1 MAHPACRADVVGGL
15 AALLI
20 IPLAFAVA
28 MPARAGAIETIE
40 RVKGSIVAVG
50 TFERTRSP
58 QFLFRGTGFAVE
70 DGTLI
75 VTNAHVLPQ
84 LLDPAQRETIAI
96 MIPLP
101 DKDDPNQ
108 AQVREAK
115 QVAIDADSDLALL
128 RIPGPPLP
136 PMKIGESGDVREG
149 QEVLF
154 TGYPIGAILGPHP
167 ATHHAIIASVTPIAI
182 PLSRAGQLRP
192 QAIRRLA
199 AGQYPVFQLDAT
211 AYPGNSGSPLYDA
224 TTGEVIGIVNK
235 VFVQGTKEAALTQPS
250 GITYAVPASH
260 LRALLQRA
268 R

>member
-1 MAHPACRADVVGGL
+1 MANAVRSPGWWCGL
-15 AALLI
+15 AAL
-20 IPLAFAVA
+20 PLAALVA
-28 MPARAGAIETIE
+28 ATPASGGAIDTIE

-50 TFERTRSP
+50 TYERTRSP
-58 QFLFRGTGFAVE
+58 AFQFLGTGFAVE
-70 DGTLI
+70 DGSLI
-75 VTNAHVLPQ
+75 ATNAHVLPR
-84 LLDPAQRETIAI
+84 LLDPGQRETIAI

-101 DKDDPNQ
+101 DKDDPNL

-115 QVAIDADSDLALL
+115 EVATDVDSDLALL
-128 RIPGPPLP
+128 RISGPALP
-136 PMKIGESGDVREG
+136 ALKLGDSAKVREG
-149 QEVLF
+149 QEVFF
-154 TGYPIGAILGPHP
+154 TGYPIGSILGPHP
-167 ATHHAIIASVTPIAI
+167 ATHRAIIASVTPIAI

-192 QAIRRLA
+192 QTIRRLA

-224 TTGEVIGIVNK
+224 ATGEVIGIVNK
-235 VFVQGTKEAALTQPS
+235 VFVQGTKEAVLTQPS

>member
-1 MAHPACRADVVGGL
+1 LLLPAL
-15 AALLI
+15 AAAL
-20 IPLAFAVA
+20 
-28 MPARAGAIETIE
+28 PAWGGAIETIE
-40 RVKGSIVAVG
+40 RVKGSVVAVG
-50 TFERTRSP
+50 TFERMRSP
-58 QFLFRGTGFAVE
+58 QFQFLGTGFAVE
-70 DGTLI
+70 DGSLI
-75 VTNAHVLPQ
+75 ATNAHVLPR
-84 LLDPAQRETIAI
+84 LLDPVQSETIAI

-101 DKDDPNQ
+101 DKDNPNQ

-128 RIPGPPLP
+128 RISGPTLPPL
-136 PMKIGESGDVREG
+136 KLGQSADVREG
-149 QEVLF
+149 QEVFF
-154 TGYPIGAILGPHP
+154 TGFPIGAILGPHP
-167 ATHHAIIASVTPIAI
+167 ATHRAIIASVTPIAI
-182 PLSRAGQLRP
+182 PLSRAGELRP
-192 QAIRRLA
+192 QTIRRLS

-224 TTGEVIGIVNK
+224 ATGEVIGIVNK

>member
-1 MAHPACRADVVGGL
+1 MLNRRSAWQPRWSALLFCACALAVALPAC
-15 AALLI
+15 
-20 IPLAFAVA
+20 
-28 MPARAGAIETIE
+28 AGAIETIQ

-58 QFLFRGTGFAVE
+58 QFQFLGTGFAVE
-70 DGTLI
+70 DGSLI
-75 VTNAHVLPQ
+75 VTNAHVLPKV
-84 LLDPAQRETIAI
+84 LDPALRESLAI

-101 DKDDPNQ
+101 DKNDPNQ

-115 QVAIDADSDLALL
+115 EVATDADSDLALL
-128 RIPGPPLP
+128 RISGPALPPLTL
-136 PMKIGESGDVREG
+136 GQSGDVREG

-154 TGYPIGAILGPHP
+154 TGYPIGAVLGPHP
-167 ATHHAIIASVTPIAI
+167 ATHRAIVASVTPIAI
-182 PLSRAGQLRP
+182 PLARAGELSTQT
-192 QAIRRLA
+192 IRRLS
-199 AGQYPVFQLDAT
+199 AGQFPVFQLDAT
-211 AYPGNSGSPLYDA
+211 AYPGNSGSPLYDPV
-224 TTGEVIGIVNK
+224 TGEVVGVINK

>member
-1 MAHPACRADVVGGL
+1 MVNRRSGWQHRWSALLFCGCALVVALPAC
-15 AALLI
+15 
-20 IPLAFAVA
+20 
-28 MPARAGAIETIE
+28 AGAIETIQ

-58 QFLFRGTGFAVE
+58 QFQFLGTGFAVE
-70 DGTLI
+70 DGSLI
-75 VTNAHVLPQ
+75 VTNAHVLPKV
-84 LLDPAQRETIAI
+84 LDPALRESLAI

-101 DKDDPNQ
+101 DKNDPNQ

-115 QVAIDADSDLALL
+115 EVATDADSDLALL
-128 RIPGPPLP
+128 RISGPALPPLTLGQS
-136 PMKIGESGDVREG
+136 GEVREG

-154 TGYPIGAILGPHP
+154 TGYPIGAVLGPHP
-167 ATHHAIIASVTPIAI
+167 ATHRAIVASVTPIAI
-182 PLSRAGQLRP
+182 PLARAGELSTQT
-192 QAIRRLA
+192 IRRLS
-199 AGQYPVFQLDAT
+199 AGQFPVFQLDAT
-211 AYPGNSGSPLYDA
+211 AYPGNSGSPLYDPV
-224 TTGEVIGIVNK
+224 TGEVVGVINK

>member
-1 MAHPACRADVVGGL
+1 MKDPVRTSGGRFGFPAL
-15 AALLI
+15 FL
-20 IPLAFAVA
+20 LAFALLA
-28 MPARAGAIETIE
+28 ATFARAGAIETIQ

-50 TFERTRSP
+50 TYERTRSP
-58 QFLFRGTGFAVE
+58 AFQFLGTGFAVE
-70 DGTLI
+70 DGLLI
-75 VTNAHVLPQ
+75 VTNAHVLPR
-84 LLDPAQRETIAI
+84 LLDPAKGEAIAI

-101 DKDDPNQ
+101 DRDDPNQ

-115 QVAIDADSDLALL
+115 EVATDADSDLALL
-128 RIPGPPLP
+128 RIPGPALP
-136 PMKIGESGDVREG
+136 PLKLGQSADVREG

-167 ATHHAIIASVTPIAI
+167 ATHRAIISSVTPIAI
-182 PLSRAGQLRP
+182 PLSRAGELRP
-192 QAIRRLA
+192 QTIRRLS

-235 VFVQGTKEAALTQPS
+235 VFVQGTKEAALTHPS

-260 LRALLQRA
+260 LRVLLQRA